1 MLSISFEVD
10 VPTGKVGGS
19 LLFEYRRC
27 ELPWGV
33 WGHAPPE
40 NVEICYFQRSPDS
53 VWALR
58 TIKIMLYKPLIFYVY
73 YSRSFNQNLNHWLL
87 EKSEMINLQML
98 IQKNT
103 FIVLSSCCP
112 FEKTCSAMSALVFFG
127 ADAILA
133 NAKAWDLV
141 L

>member
-1 MLSISFEVD
+1 MFI
-10 VPTGKVGGS
+10 TTI
-19 LLFEYRRC
+19 LF
-27 ELPWGV
+27 
-33 WGHAPPE
+33 
-40 NVEICYFQRSPDS
+40 
-53 VWALR
+53 
-58 TIKIMLYKPLIFYVY
+58 
-73 YSRSFNQNLNHWLL
+73 LNFSHWLL